1 MSGTSR
7 QLDKQDC
14 IDLRRQLADLGYG
27 QAESEEQELL
37 GSRLY
42 PVPEHL
48 RALDPRVVLV
58 VRPRRS
64 GKSALFK
71 AFFSEDRD
79 LAAAIARWMPNT
91 RLLQNQSDASE
102 WRAAYPAG
110 TGFPD
115 TQALAKWV
123 RTDEAAKKIWHIMLV
138 RHLADRLDG
147 RQRDALRPMLQP
159 PAVDHSSD

>member
-7 QLDKQDC
+7 QLNKQDC

-42 PVPEHL
+42 PVSEHL

-58 VRPRRS
+58 VGPRGS

-71 AFFSEDRD
+71 AFFSENRD
-79 LAAAIARWMPNT
+79 LAAAIARWMPKT
-91 RLLQNQSDASE
+91 RLLQTQSNASE
-102 WRAAYPAG
+102 WRSAYPAG

-115 TQALAKWV
+115 TQALAHWV
-123 RTDEAAKKIWHIMLV
+123 FSDEDAKKV
-138 RHLADRLDG
+138 
-147 RQRDALRPMLQP
+147 
-159 PAVDHSSD
+159 